1 MMMLFFRFASLALLP
16 LALGEKC
23 PFLAQQEAAAAKH
36 HSRRLNP
43 NKRTGDGTSIPTG
56 GYEAV
61 KEEIKTFLVTP
72 QAFFPPDSGNYGG
85 LMIRLAWHCNG
96 SFRQS
101 DGRGGCDGS
110 RIRFNPELNWDDNA
124 NLNNAMKLLEP
135 IKEMFGSSL
144 SWGDLIVLAGTTAIE
159 SMGGPTMGF
168 CGGRIDDSDVSKNV
182 DDGRLTDDTRRNRIT
197 YALFFSKK
205 KSGRQLSHSRTN

>member
-1 MMMLFFRFASLALLP
+1 MIMLFFRSIAFLALLP
-16 LALGEKC
+16 LVIGGKC

-36 HSRRLNP
+36 HSRRLNA
-43 NKRTGDGTSIPTG
+43 NERIGDGASIPTG

-72 QAFFPPDSGNYGG
+72 QAFFPPDFGNYGG
-85 LMIRLAWHCNG
+85 LMIRLAWHCSG
-96 SFRQS
+96 SFRES
-101 DGRGGCDGS
+101 DGRGGCDGG

-124 NLNNAMKLLEP
+124 NLNNAMQLLEP
-135 IKEMFGSSL
+135 IKAMFGSSL

-168 CGGRIDDSDVSKNV
+168 CGGRIDDPDVSKKM
-182 DDGRLTDDTRRNRIT
+182 GT
-197 YALFFSKK
+197 A
-205 KSGRQLSHSRTN
+205 Q